1 MTKTVILAGGK
12 GTRLRPYTV
21 LFPKPLVP
29 LGDRPI
35 LEVVLRQLASEGFL
49 DVTLCVGHL
58 SNLIMAYFGDGSGL
72 DTGTHI
78 TYQHEDHP
86 LGTAGPIAPCEGL
99 TDPTL
104 VLNGDVLTD
113 MSFAAFVEQHQTS
126 GAALSVAA
134 ARRDIPIDLGVLDF
148 TPDGALQAYTEK
160 PTLHYWSSMGIYAYS
175 ARALGSLVPGQR
187 LDVPDLVQRL
197 MSAGEAV
204 HVVPWEGYYQDIG
217 RPEDYEAATEA
228 AARGHLSLAP
238 TPGPAYSDK
247 REDVEW
253 RT

>member
-1 MTKTVILAGGK
+1 MTNTVILAGGK

-35 LEVVLRQLASEGFL
+35 LEVILRQLAAEGFY

-58 SNLIMAYFGDGSGL
+58 SGLIMAYFGDGSALG
-72 DTGTHI
+72 TGTRI

-86 LGTAGPIAPCEGL
+86 LGTAGPVALCEGL

-113 MSFAAFVEQHQTS
+113 MSFAAFMEQHRTS

-148 TPDGALQAYTEK
+148 AADGTLQAYTEK

-175 ARALGSLVPGQR
+175 ACALGSLVPGQR
-187 LDVPDLVQRL
+187 LDLPDLVQRL
-197 MSAGEAV
+197 MSAGEGV

-217 RPEDYEAATEA
+217 RPEDYEAASESVRSDPTA
-228 AARGHLSLAP
+228 FLGGRGAR
-238 TPGPAYSDK
+238 
-247 REDVEW
+247 
-253 RT
+253 